1 MLTLDHGTVFSEN
14 TTPSPF
20 PPTLHLWLLALG
32 VQVRFTRKRCPTDHA
47 IIERTHQSMTAQAL
61 LGQTSPS
68 HADLWAGLDERRE
81 VLNQYLPSRALSHQ
95 APMARL
101 SARHPLGADVPSPHG
116 KKTSCVSKTCGGIF
130 NRGGGAFAVA
140 ATGSFVWEVLSTP
153 SGSSLLVDALK
164 FALILIPSRSSV
176 NLKEVKS
183 LFECQPKA

>member
-1 MLTLDHGTVFSEN
+1 
-14 TTPSPF
+14 
-20 PPTLHLWLLALG
+20 
-32 VQVRFTRKRCPTDHA
+32 
-47 IIERTHQSMTAQAL
+47 
-61 LGQTSPS
+61 
-68 HADLWAGLDERRE
+68 
-81 VLNQYLPSRALSHQ
+81 LPSRALSHQ